1 MQPRCH
7 KGKLTGIL
15 FAAMLRRGYAATMLN
30 FKIDNPLDLCH
41 PKAIYDYFKP
51 ILQIEQFFDDGV
63 NNFDPPKPNLF
74 QSVPT
79 YRVIAVIANV

>member
-15 FAAMLRRGYAATMLN
+15 FAAMLRRGYAATMLKLQN
-30 FKIDNPLDLCH
+30 RQPTWFMPSKSYL
-41 PKAIYDYFKP
+41 DYFKP

-63 NNFDPPKPNLF
+63 NNIDPPKPNLF

>member
-1 MQPRCH
+1 MPS
-7 KGKLTGIL
+7 KSYL
-15 FAAMLRRGYAATMLN
+15 
-30 FKIDNPLDLCH
+30 
-41 PKAIYDYFKP
+41 DYFKP